1 MAGERR
7 PLAKHSYHY
16 YLCMC
21 SYSRGGGGGGGG
33 LRYDFG
39 FYPSQNMED
48 IKKHRK
54 TCFLN
59 FYTKSNPPVQ
69 YP

>member
-1 MAGERR
+1 MVTVWHAFIGYDI
-7 PLAKHSYHY
+7 L
-16 YLCMC
+16 L
-21 SYSRGGGGGGGG
+21 GGGGGGGG
-33 LRYDFG
+33 SLRYDFG
-39 FYPSQNMED
+39 FYPSQNMEG

-54 TCFLN
+54 TCILN